1 MIAPQILEKLPID
14 GVDWCRIDIRTALEN
29 RAPKQ
34 KYIVGGLPE
43 EKGIY
48 GMLIGPD
55 GARKSWVAAQICVGV
70 ATGTEIAGGL
80 WEAPAKGRVVFFTAE
95 DSADSIWRRLE
106 ALQRNVPDAV
116 LEIWKEDLQHNL
128 DIIPLASGESGLT
141 LITQDSNGQPAR
153 HPHLPKL
160 IQLCQGARLVVLDPL
175 ADLLDAEENDG
186 KAARLLVQVLRG
198 ISRET
203 GAGVLIVHH
212 QNKAAM
218 GSGDKGNQSARG
230 SSKIP
235 AGCRWSVT
243 LQPISE
249 KEAARLEMT
258 DAHLWT
264 KIHEGKSQYR
274 PPKNMDEDD
283 MALYHYPTVA
293 DRDGRLHGGTPL
305 LTALPKLPK
314 SSADKWEKAE
324 KKWAADAD
332 AYAEKSGRGVTAPR
346 AGKKGGGQKE
356 EIGDDW

>member
-1 MIAPQILEKLPID
+1 MSAPQILEKLHID
-14 GVDWCRIDIRTALEN
+14 GVDWRRIDMRVALEN
-29 RAPKQ
+29 PAPEQ

-43 EKGIY
+43 DTGVY

-55 GARKSWVAAQICVGV
+55 GARKSWVAAQICAGV

-95 DSADSIWRRLE
+95 DSANSLWRRLE
-106 ALQRNVPDAV
+106 ALQRNVPDDD
-116 LEIWKEDLQHNL
+116 LEMWKEDLQHNL
-128 DIIPLASGESGLT
+128 DIVPLAAGESGLT
-141 LITQDSNGQPAR
+141 LITQDRDGQPAR
-153 HPHLPKL
+153 HPHLPAL
-160 IQLCQGARLVVLDPL
+160 IKLCQGARLVVLDPL

-203 GAGVLIVHH
+203 GAGVLVVHH

-218 GSGDKGNQSARG
+218 GSGDKGNQTARG

-249 KEAARLEMT
+249 KEAARREMV
-258 DAHLWT
+258 DAQFWT
-264 KIHEGKSQYR
+264 RVHEGKSQYR
-274 PPKNMDEDD
+274 ATKNLNDT
-283 MALYHYPTVA
+283 ALYHYPAAV
-293 DRDGRLHGGTPL
+293 DRDGQLRGGIPL
-305 LTALPKLPK
+305 LTPLPT
-314 SSADKWEKAE
+314 SAEEREEAGAKTKRAN
-324 KKWAADAD
+324 
-332 AYAEKSGRGVTAPR
+332 AYAEKSGRGATGPR
-346 AGKKGGGQKE
+346 AGRAGGE